1 MGEGDVDA
9 NDVTAG
15 QGSSEVQRLE
25 CVFPAVKGGCSEE
38 ESARSRPTW
47 AKKPRFGDSW
57 HEP

>member
-1 MGEGDVDA
+1 MGEGDVDT

-15 QGSSEVQRLE
+15 QGSSEDQRLG

-47 AKKPRFGDSW
+47 AKKLRFGDS
-57 HEP
+57 